1 MSKSSKKGIKASDKE
16 KYSHPIPDRD
26 FILGVLKQ
34 CDEAMN
40 REQLASVL
48 ELTGDNEVEALRRRL
63 RAMERDGQV
72 TFSPRHGYSPLKPE
86 DMIEGRVI
94 GHRDGFGFLA
104 RDEGGDDLL
113 LNNTQML
120 KLFDGDRIQVRI
132 SGVDRRGRQEATLI
146 KVLEHNTTQLVG
158 CLNFRE
164 GNYFIQPANA
174 RIANEVSIP
183 DDLLMGA
190 IEGQYVVVNILDYPT
205 HRYNACGEII
215 EVLGDAMTPGMEI
228 DVSIRAHDIP
238 HLWPEEVLKAA
249 DGMGD
254 EVKEAD
260 KLHRV
265 DLRHLPFVTIDGEDA
280 RDFDDA
286 VYCEKNNK
294 GGWRLF
300 VAIADVSH
308 YVKPDSALDTEA
320 QLRGTSVY
328 FPGHVVP
335 MLPEALSNGLCS
347 LNPKV
352 DRLVMVCEMTIN
364 ASGKMTSYTFSEGLI
379 HSHAR
384 LTYNQVSAVLTEP
397 KSDIGQKMQRQY
409 KAILPDLKALY
420 ALYDVLR
427 SARTERGSIDFDTQE
442 VQFQFCQQR
451 KIEQINPVLRND
463 AHKIIE
469 ECMLCANVATARFL
483 AKLKMP
489 ALYRVHAGPQ
499 PKKLASLREF
509 LAEKGLKLAGGD
521 KPTPGHYDNLLGS
534 IGERNDAKVI
544 QTMMLRSLSQAAYS
558 PNNDGHF
565 GLAYN
570 AYAHFTS
577 PIRRYPDLLV
587 HRAIRSVIR
596 RGESGGAL
604 RRALKSITGLG
615 HDPVQR
621 VKTATLLEPSNSYPY
636 SSENIASLAEH
647 CSTLSRRAD
656 KANWD
661 VEAWLKCEFMQ
672 DSIGDVFTGSINSVT
687 GFGLFIELEDTQI
700 EGLIHITALKDDFYN
715 FDAAKQ
721 QLIGERNHSA
731 YGLGDTVDVR
741 VVRVDMEQ
749 RKIEFELADQQEQ
762 KKPAKKK
769 ISKGKKKRY

>member
-1 MSKSSKKGIKASDKE
+1 MSKTLKKGIKASDKE

-26 FILGVLKQ
+26 FILGVLK
-34 CDEAMN
+34 ERGTAMK
-40 REQLASVL
+40 REELTAVL
-48 ELTGDNEVEALRRRL
+48 ELSGENEIEALRRRL

-72 TFSPRHGYSPLKPE
+72 TFNPRHGYSPLNPE
-86 DMIEGRVI
+86 DLISGRVI

-120 KLFDGDRIQVRI
+120 KLFDGDRVQVRI
-132 SGVDRRGRQEATLI
+132 TGVDRRGRQEASVVKI
-146 KVLEHNTTQLVG
+146 LEHNTTTLVG
-158 CLNFRE
+158 CLNFSE
-164 GNYFIQPANA
+164 GHYFIQSANT
-174 RIANEVSIP
+174 RIANEVSVP
-183 DDLLMGA
+183 DELLKGA
-190 IEGQYVVVNILDYPT
+190 TEGQYVVVKILDYPT
-205 HRYNACGEII
+205 HQYNARGEVI

-228 DVSIRAHDIP
+228 DVTIRAHDIP
-238 HLWPEEVLKAA
+238 HLWPEEVIKAA
-249 DGMGD
+249 ESLGD
-254 EVKEAD
+254 EVKDED
-260 KLHRV
+260 KHHRV

-286 VYCEKNNK
+286 VYCEKNSK

-308 YVKPDSALDTEA
+308 YVKPDSVLDVEA

-335 MLPEALSNGLCS
+335 MLPEVLSNGLCS
-347 LNPKV
+347 LNPDV

-364 ASGKMTSYTFSEGLI
+364 SAGKMTRYEFSEGII

-384 LTYNQVSAVLTEP
+384 LTYNQVNAVLTEP
-397 KSDIGQKMQRQY
+397 ESELGKNIQQQY
-409 KAILPDLKALY
+409 EAIVPDLKALY
-420 ALYDVLR
+420 TLYDALR
-427 SARTERGSIDFDTQE
+427 LARTERGSIDFDTQE
-442 VQFQFCQQR
+442 VAFQFCQQR

-489 ALYRVHAGPQ
+489 ALYRVHEGPK

-509 LAEKGLKLAGGD
+509 LNEKGLKLAGGD

-534 IGERNDAKVI
+534 IGERKDAKVI

-558 PNNDGHF
+558 PDNDGHF

-596 RGESGGAL
+596 QGESGGVL
-604 RRALKSITGLG
+604 RRALKSLTGMG
-615 HDPVQR
+615 NDPVQR
-621 VKTATLLEPSNSYPY
+621 VKTASLLEPSSSYPY
-636 SSENIASLAEH
+636 SNESIASLAEH

-656 KANWD
+656 KASWD

-672 DSIGDVFTGSINSVT
+672 DSIGDVFTGTINSVT
-687 GFGLFIELEDTQI
+687 GFGLFIELQDTKI
-700 EGLIHITALKDDFYN
+700 EGLVHITALNDDFYN

-721 QLIGERNHSA
+721 QLVGESNHNA
-731 YGLGDTVDVR
+731 YGLGDTIDVR

-749 RKIEFELADQQEQ
+749 RKIEFELADKAES
-762 KKPAKKK
+762 KKPNKKK
-769 ISKGKKKRY
+769 SFKGKN